1 MSNRK
6 KILIVLPIH
15 SAGIDL
21 LKNND
26 NYEFEILEDSDLIK
40 LETKINNC
48 DGLTL
53 RTSQLP
59 GEIISKGK
67 SLKIISRHGVGYDNI
82 DLKYCKN
89 NNIKIAITA
98 TANAVA
104 VAEHVFFM
112 MLSLCKRKEMFD
124 ATVRSGNFK
133 DKNKL
138 PSTMELWKKNI
149 LIAGFGRIGKSLIKR
164 CLGFEM
170 NVYVYDPY
178 VSEDEIKSFG
188 GTKVELL
195 EDSLANMDFV
205 SLHLPLNDK
214 TKNLININNLKMM
227 KKNSIIINAARG
239 GIINEKDL
247 NLALNEN
254 YIFGAGLDVFS
265 IEPPEKDN
273 PLLKNNK
280 TILSPHTAALT
291 EECRRRM
298 GIEAVQNLIDFF
310 ENKLD
315 KSKIVKL

>member
-1 MSNRK
+1 MSNKK

-15 SAGIDL
+15 EEGIGL
-21 LKNND
+21 LKNN
-26 NYEFEILEDSDLIK
+26 NNFEFEILNESNLNE
-40 LETKINNC
+40 LENKIINC

-53 RTSQLP
+53 RTSKLP
-59 GEIISKGK
+59 GQIISKSK
-67 SLKIISRHGVGYDNI
+67 NLKIISRHGVGYDNI
-82 DLKYCKN
+82 DLEYCKS

-124 ATVRSGNFK
+124 QTVRSGNFK

-138 PSTMELWKKNI
+138 PSTMELWNKNI

-188 GTKVELL
+188 GTKVELM
-195 EDSLANMDFV
+195 EDSLSNMDFV

-214 TKNLININNLKMM
+214 TKNLININNLKKM

-239 GIINEKDL
+239 GIVNEEDL
-247 NLALNEN
+247 NRALNEN

-265 IEPPEKDN
+265 VEPPNHDN

-298 GIEAVQNLIDFF
+298 GVEAVQNLIDFF
-310 ENKLD
+310 DEKLE

>member
-1 MSNRK
+1 
-6 KILIVLPIH
+6 
-15 SAGIDL
+15 
-21 LKNND
+21 
-26 NYEFEILEDSDLIK
+26 
-40 LETKINNC
+40 
-48 DGLTL
+48 
-53 RTSQLP
+53 
-59 GEIISKGK
+59 
-67 SLKIISRHGVGYDNI
+67 
-82 DLKYCKN
+82 
-89 NNIKIAITA
+89 
-98 TANAVA
+98 
-104 VAEHVFFM
+104 
-112 MLSLCKRKEMFD
+112 
-124 ATVRSGNFK
+124 
-133 DKNKL
+133 
-138 PSTMELWKKNI
+138 
-149 LIAGFGRIGKSLIKR
+149 
-164 CLGFEM
+164 M

>member
-1 MSNRK
+1 MK
-6 KILIVLPIH
+6 KILIVQPIH
-15 SAGIDL
+15 EKGMEL
-21 LKNND
+21 LKSNS
-26 NYEFEILEDSDLIK
+26 NYTYEVVEDLSVENVK
-40 LETKINNC
+40 QKII
-48 DGLTL
+48 DADAVSL
-53 RTSQLP
+53 RTSILP
-59 GEIISKGK
+59 AEAIENAKK
-67 SLKIISRHGVGYDNI
+67 LKIISRHGVGYDNI
-82 DLKYCKN
+82 DLDSCKKR
-89 NNIKIAITA
+89 NIDVAITA

-104 VAEHVFFM
+104 VAEHVLFM
-112 MLSLCKRKEMFD
+112 LLSISKRKGMYD
-124 ATVRSGNFK
+124 QSVKSGKFTER
-133 DKNKL
+133 NKL
-138 PSTMELWKKNI
+138 PKTIEIWNKNI
-149 LIAGFGRIGKSLIKR
+149 LIAGFGRIGKALIKR